1 MIFVTVGAQM
11 PFDRLIGWVD
21 AWAGRSGRRDV
32 VAQIGPSALAPRYL
46 RATQFLDPPEFRSHM
61 RQAEA
66 IVSHAGMG
74 TILDALALGRP
85 LLVVPRLG
93 QLAETR
99 NDHRVATARR
109 FAEEGLV
116 RAAYSET
123 EFGDEMQRLATQRGG
138 REIRQ
143 GAEAR
148 LLARIRSFALGGQ
161 QG

>member
-21 AWAGRSGRRDV
+21 AWAARSGRSDV
-32 VAQIGPSALAPRYL
+32 VAQIGPSALAPRHL
-46 RATQFLDPPEFRSHM
+46 RAAQFLEPPEFRRLM
-61 RQAEA
+61 QQADA

-93 QLAETR
+93 RLAETR
-99 NDHRVATARR
+99 NDHQVATARR
-109 FAEEGLV
+109 FAEEGLL
-116 RAAYSET
+116 RAAYSEA
-123 EFGDEMQRLATQRGG
+123 EFGDEMQRLGTQRGG
-138 REIRQ
+138 TGIRR

-148 LLARIRSFALGGQ
+148 LLAEIRNFALGAGRT
-161 QG
+161 